1 MADRPVQPPAPLVV
15 IAAHEEAPRIE
26 ATIDALRA
34 VLPGAP
40 LWVADDG
47 SRDGTAALA
56 RAAGAQ
62 VYSAHR
68 NIGKGRAMEQTLA
81 VALTEQQAPPSVV
94 LLCDGDLGASA
105 GALAALVGAVASG
118 EADLA
123 VAEFATSVGGGFGVA
138 LGFARWAIERRCGL
152 STRAPISGQRAL
164 NARALDAVRPFAK
177 GFGMEMAMTI
187 DAVHAGCTLR
197 ELPLDLSHRATGRT
211 PAGFLHRAHQL
222 ADFALVYLSRR

>member
-1 MADRPVQPPAPLVV
+1 MADRPVQPSAPLVV
-15 IAAHEEAPRIE
+15 IAAHDERPRIE
-26 ATIDALRA
+26 ATIGELRA
-34 VLPGAP
+34 ALPGAQ

-47 SRDGTAALA
+47 SRDGTAELA

-62 VYSAHR
+62 VHSTHR

-81 VALTEQQAPPSVV
+81 VALREQQATPGIV

-105 GALAALVGAVASG
+105 GALAALVGAVANG

-164 NARALDAVRPFAK
+164 NQRALAAVRPLAK

-187 DAVHAGCTLR
+187 DAVRAGCTVR
-197 ELPLDLSHRATGRT
+197 ELRLELSHRATGRT
-211 PAGFLHRAHQL
+211 PAGFLHRARQL

>member
-1 MADRPVQPPAPLVV
+1 MADRPVQPSAPLVV
-15 IAAHEEAPRIE
+15 IAAHNERPRIE
-26 ATIDALRA
+26 AAIGALRA
-34 VLPGAP
+34 ALPGAT

-47 SRDGTAALA
+47 SRDGTAELA

-62 VYSAHR
+62 VHCTQR
-68 NIGKGRAMEQTLA
+68 NVGKGRAMEQTLA
-81 VALTEQQAPPSVV
+81 VALREQRAAPAIV

-105 GALAALVGAVASG
+105 GALAALVGAVANG

-164 NARALDAVRPFAK
+164 NQRALAAVRPLAK
-177 GFGMEMAMTI
+177 GFGMEIAMTI
-187 DAVHAGCTLR
+187 DAVRAGCTLR
-197 ELPLDLSHRATGRT
+197 ELRLELSHRATGRT
-211 PAGFLHRAHQL
+211 PAGFLHRARQL
-222 ADFALVYLSRR
+222 AAFALVYLARR